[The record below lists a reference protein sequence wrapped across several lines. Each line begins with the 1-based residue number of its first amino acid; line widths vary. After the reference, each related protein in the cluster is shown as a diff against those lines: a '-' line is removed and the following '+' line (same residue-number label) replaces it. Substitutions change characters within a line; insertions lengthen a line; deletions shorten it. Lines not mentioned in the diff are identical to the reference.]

1 MDISEFLR
9 LSNLMFFLMSHHF
22 FFLLKQ
28 YNNVPRTPLL
38 SIDSE
43 NISEAKDN
51 INNALNELRI
61 QDNLIVIKSL
71 NEADNPL
78 LIKRRHNQEKLIKL

>member
-38 SIDSE
+38 SLDSE

>member
-1 MDISEFLR
+1 MVTD
-9 LSNLMFFLMSHHF
+9 N
-22 FFLLKQ
+22 
-28 YNNVPRTPLL
+28 
-38 SIDSE
+38 
-43 NISEAKDN
+43 NISEAKEN
-51 INNALNELRI
+51 IKIALNELRI